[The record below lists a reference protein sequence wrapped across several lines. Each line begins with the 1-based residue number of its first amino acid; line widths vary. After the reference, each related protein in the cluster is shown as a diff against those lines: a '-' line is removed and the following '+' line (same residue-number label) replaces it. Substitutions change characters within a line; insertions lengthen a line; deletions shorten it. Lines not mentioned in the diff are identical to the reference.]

1 MKSNKLK
8 ELLINSKTISFTI
21 IIIVGVLAWV
31 GNQQMKS
38 YEDSILS
45 IYAEQQD
52 AYVQLVL
59 DQINVL
65 DDRSDEEIVTKILGS
80 LDASSRK
87 YWTLTKNKPLLF
99 VKDVTETNRYKGLTS
114 NTFFSGDSA
123 NDFLQNLAVN
133 NVSHK
138 IIQMGDDRYV
148 ASGVIFEYNGA
159 QYKICLLTN
168 DTVILDNNVFLSSKI
183 GLYVFGAILLGMLLL
198 VAMIFANVVDLRD
211 RRIRK
216 LEKHITSLNK
226 VLEEQTETIREMDS
240 YHTRWSIFRL
250 PMLEMFVDK
259 LAERKTAPL
268 TFVELEFA
276 SKEERKHFLNQA
288 QILLD
293 EKVIRFENSSDQE
306 IVLLFLQYEECEAI
320 KGIEAVSA
328 QAGECKVLQSETYT
342 GEGEALITVYER
354 FTKKLAERM
363 EQDDDEHNISG
374 IQI

>member
-87 YWTLTKNKPLLF
+87 YWTLTKNKALLF

-133 NVSHK
+133 KVSHK

-148 ASGVIFEYNGA
+148 ASGVIFGYNGA
-159 QYKICLLTN
+159 RYTICLLTN
-168 DTVILDNNVFLSSKI
+168 DTVILDNNSFMASKI
-183 GLYVFGAILLGMLLL
+183 GLSVFVNGILIVLLL
-198 VAMIFANVVDLRD
+198 STMVFSILSD
-211 RRIRK
+211 IRK
-216 LEKHITSLNK
+216 NKLAKMKAHTEELNRI
-226 VLEEQTETIREMDS
+226 VERQTETIKAMDH
-240 YHTRWSIFRL
+240 YHTRWMDVFVQKLGQRKVTPITLVRL
-250 PMLEMFVDK
+250 S
-259 LAERKTAPL
+259 
-268 TFVELEFA
+268 FA
-276 SKEERKHFLNQA
+276 SEAAKKQFLERA
-288 QILLD
+288 QVLLD
-293 EKVIRFENSSDQE
+293 EKIIRFDAEDLGV
-306 IVLLFLQYEECEAI
+306 VLIFIQYRME
-320 KGIEAVSA
+320 EAV
-328 QAGECKVLQSETYT
+328 QALRRLPGSEEMFNVEETMAKEDEELSLQAVYVQFQK
-342 GEGEALITVYER
+342 ALRER
-354 FTKKLAERM
+354 KEKKHA
-363 EQDDDEHNISG
+363 
-374 IQI
+374 

>member
-87 YWTLTKNKPLLF
+87 YWTLTKNKALLF

-133 NVSHK
+133 KVSHK

-148 ASGVIFEYNGA
+148 ASGVIFGYNGA
-159 QYKICLLTN
+159 RYTICLLTN
-168 DTVILDNNVFLSSKI
+168 DTVILDNNSFMASKI
-183 GLYVFGAILLGMLLL
+183 G
-198 VAMIFANVVDLRD
+198 VVG
-211 RRIRK
+211 IR
-216 LEKHITSLNK
+216 
-226 VLEEQTETIREMDS
+226 
-240 YHTRWSIFRL
+240 
-250 PMLEMFVDK
+250 
-259 LAERKTAPL
+259 
-268 TFVELEFA
+268 
-276 SKEERKHFLNQA
+276 
-288 QILLD
+288 
-293 EKVIRFENSSDQE
+293 
-306 IVLLFLQYEECEAI
+306 
-320 KGIEAVSA
+320 
-328 QAGECKVLQSETYT
+328 
-342 GEGEALITVYER
+342 
-354 FTKKLAERM
+354 
-363 EQDDDEHNISG
+363 
-374 IQI
+374 

>member
-87 YWTLTKNKPLLF
+87 YWTLTKNKALLF

-133 NVSHK
+133 KVSHK

-148 ASGVIFEYNGA
+148 ASGVIFGYNGA
-159 QYKICLLTN
+159 RYTICLLTN
-168 DTVILDNNVFLSSKI
+168 DTVILDNNSFMASKI
-183 GLYVFGAILLGMLLL
+183 GLSVFVNGILIVLLL
-198 VAMIFANVVDLRD
+198 STMVFSILSD
-211 RRIRK
+211 IRK
-216 LEKHITSLNK
+216 NKLAKMKAHTEELNRI
-226 VLEEQTETIREMDS
+226 VERQTETIKAMDN
-240 YHTRWSIFRL
+240 YHTRWNVYHIRL
-250 PMLEMFVDK
+250 MDVFVQK
-259 LAERKTAPL
+259 LGQRKVTPITL
-268 TFVELEFA
+268 VRLSFA
-276 SKEERKHFLNQA
+276 SEAAKKQFLERA
-288 QILLD
+288 QVLLD
-293 EKVIRFENSSDQE
+293 EKIIRFDAEDLGV
-306 IVLLFLQYEECEAI
+306 VLIFIQYRME
-320 KGIEAVSA
+320 EAV
-328 QAGECKVLQSETYT
+328 QALRRLPGSEEMFNVEETMAKEDEELSLQAVYVQFQK
-342 GEGEALITVYER
+342 ALRER
-354 FTKKLAERM
+354 KEKKHA
-363 EQDDDEHNISG
+363 
-374 IQI
+374 

>member
-87 YWTLTKNKPLLF
+87 YWTLTKNKALLF

-133 NVSHK
+133 KVSHK

-148 ASGVIFEYNGA
+148 ASG
-159 QYKICLLTN
+159 
-168 DTVILDNNVFLSSKI
+168 
-183 GLYVFGAILLGMLLL
+183 
-198 VAMIFANVVDLRD
+198 DLW
-211 RRIRK
+211 
-216 LEKHITSLNK
+216 L
-226 VLEEQTETIREMDS
+226 
-240 YHTRWSIFRL
+240 
-250 PMLEMFVDK
+250 
-259 LAERKTAPL
+259 
-268 TFVELEFA
+268 
-276 SKEERKHFLNQA
+276 
-288 QILLD
+288 
-293 EKVIRFENSSDQE
+293 
-306 IVLLFLQYEECEAI
+306 
-320 KGIEAVSA
+320 
-328 QAGECKVLQSETYT
+328 
-342 GEGEALITVYER
+342 
-354 FTKKLAERM
+354 
-363 EQDDDEHNISG
+363 
-374 IQI
+374 

>member
-87 YWTLTKNKPLLF
+87 YWTLTKNKALLF

-133 NVSHK
+133 KVSHK
-138 IIQMGDDRYV
+138 IIQ
-148 ASGVIFEYNGA
+148 
-159 QYKICLLTN
+159 
-168 DTVILDNNVFLSSKI
+168 I
-183 GLYVFGAILLGMLLL
+183 GLSVFVNGILIVLLL
-198 VAMIFANVVDLRD
+198 STMVFSILSD
-211 RRIRK
+211 IRK
-216 LEKHITSLNK
+216 NKLAKMKAHTEELNRI
-226 VLEEQTETIREMDS
+226 VERQTETIKAMDH
-240 YHTRWSIFRL
+240 YHTRWNVYHIRL
-250 PMLEMFVDK
+250 MDVFVQK
-259 LAERKTAPL
+259 LGQRKVTPITL
-268 TFVELEFA
+268 VRLSFA
-276 SKEERKHFLNQA
+276 SEAAKKQFLERA
-288 QILLD
+288 QVLLD
-293 EKVIRFENSSDQE
+293 EKIIRFDAEDLGV
-306 IVLLFLQYEECEAI
+306 VLIFIQYRME
-320 KGIEAVSA
+320 EAV
-328 QAGECKVLQSETYT
+328 QALRRLPGSEEMFNVEETMAKEDEELSLQAVYVQFQK
-342 GEGEALITVYER
+342 ALRER
-354 FTKKLAERM
+354 KEKKHA
-363 EQDDDEHNISG
+363 
-374 IQI
+374 

>member
-87 YWTLTKNKPLLF
+87 YWTLTKNKALLF

-133 NVSHK
+133 KVSHK

-148 ASGVIFEYNGA
+148 ASGVIFGYNGA
-159 QYKICLLTN
+159 RYTICLLTN
-168 DTVILDNNVFLSSKI
+168 DTVILDNNSFMASKI
-183 GLYVFGAILLGMLLL
+183 GLSVFINGILIILLLSTMVFSILS
-198 VAMIFANVVDLRD
+198 D
-211 RRIRK
+211 IRK
-216 LEKHITSLNK
+216 NKLAKMKAHTEELNRI
-226 VLEEQTETIREMDS
+226 VERQTETIKAMDH
-240 YHTRWSIFRL
+240 YHTRWNVYHIQLMDVFVQKLGQRKVTPITLVRL
-250 PMLEMFVDK
+250 S
-259 LAERKTAPL
+259 
-268 TFVELEFA
+268 FA
-276 SKEERKHFLNQA
+276 SEAAKKQFLERA
-288 QILLD
+288 QVLLD
-293 EKVIRFENSSDQE
+293 EKIIRFDAEDLGV
-306 IVLLFLQYEECEAI
+306 VLIFIQYRME
-320 KGIEAVSA
+320 EAV
-328 QAGECKVLQSETYT
+328 QALHRLPGSEEMFNVEETMAKEDEELSLQAVYVQFQK
-342 GEGEALITVYER
+342 ALRER
-354 FTKKLAERM
+354 KEKKHA
-363 EQDDDEHNISG
+363 
-374 IQI
+374 

>member
-87 YWTLTKNKPLLF
+87 YWTLTKNKALLF

-123 NDFLQNLAVN
+123 TKFLQSLAVN
-133 NVSHK
+133 KVSHK

-268 TFVELEFA
+268 TFVELGFA

-306 IVLLFLQYEECEAI
+306 IVLLFLQYEECEVI